1 MLMTLYPG
9 ADRDDALR
17 TLREIESVA
26 HNANQHSGFHGSK
39 AYSRLTSYLEWATT
53 SVRMLEHRVNAA
65 DIGRLVC
72 APAGTSG
79 SWRRRKPYCSG
90 HRHATRAQRTCRP
103 RDKPAGRSPPGGHQ
117 GSG

>member
-72 APAGTSG
+72 TRGYERLVAPPEALL
-79 SWRRRKPYCSG
+79 
-90 HRHATRAQRTCRP
+90 QRTS
-103 RDKPAGRSPPGGHQ
+103 ARSAC
-117 GSG
+117 STDLSTTR

>member
-53 SVRMLEHRVNAA
+53 SVRMLEHRGQRGRHRPPSVCTR
-65 DIGRLVC
+65 GYERLV
-72 APAGTSG
+72 APPEALL
-79 SWRRRKPYCSG
+79 
-90 HRHATRAQRTCRP
+90 QRTSARNACSTDLSTTR
-103 RDKPAGRSPPGGHQ
+103 
-117 GSG
+117 